1 MRRIYTAVDAALAKV
16 KALNGDLYKNFSD
29 VTAAVNAVDRDKSF
43 KEQADVDAM
52 AKAIEDALAALELK
66 PVDNQVE
73 IDNTGA
79 QPVGGKQRKP
89 GRRPVRNKQRKSV
102 G

>member
-1 MRRIYTAVDAALAKV
+1 M
-16 KALNGDLYKNFSD
+16 
-29 VTAAVNAVDRDKSF
+29 AAVNAVDRDKSF

-66 PVDNQVE
+66 PVDNQGTN
-73 IDNTGA
+73 NTTQGGT
-79 QPVGGKQRKP
+79 QSKPGRRPVGGKQRKS
-89 GRRPVRNKQRKSV
+89 GRQPVRNKQRKSV